1 MTTNHDNEL
10 TYFNSMTLN
19 PDVIEFCDRQA
30 SRRRS
35 ASNMSMEDSHNQ
47 CQHIVYELKPNT
59 RCFISCLTAALGGA
73 LHGFHNA
80 IMGGIISRPD
90 FIIEFFPEV
99 VNQPSSSSLFCQYSS
114 QRLALVTSSLFLA
127 SVVTESTGFPAYF
140 NRQKGR
146 TFMMK
151 ISGTLFGLSSIIL
164 ASAVNVGMIIL
175 ARCVA
180 GVGLSFATVS
190 VLLYISEV
198 APAKSRGR
206 YNQLFQLQLTGFIV
220 VATVANF
227 AVMNLKGGWRLTAAV
242 GFVPALMFVIGACYL
257 PDSPSS
263 LMERGKLAEGNK
275 ALKSFRVGGPGNS
288 DENILLESYT
298 VFASAEAARSCTNPW
313 KDLFS
318 YDHRPQLVLVVLST
332 LFQQFTGINFVIFYG
347 PQLFRDLGKSD
358 TTALWITVLVT
369 CCNHLSTYVS
379 YYSIDK
385 SWCGRRHLLIQAGFQ
400 MFIGLLGLSIILS
413 IADIDEWVPWVVLTF
428 VCIFDTAYAWSWGP
442 IGWLYPTEIQDLA
455 SRSAG
460 ITVSSIVNVFFSFL
474 LAQISLHIL
483 CTIKAGLFYFFSFCV
498 VAMTV
503 CVYYL
508 FPETKGID
516 VERSDCIFRDHPFWK
531 RFVVPYT

>member
-1 MTTNHDNEL
+1 MAL
-10 TYFNSMTLN
+10 SL
-19 PDVIEFCDRQA
+19 DVIELCDRQA

-35 ASNMSMEDSHNQ
+35 ASNMSLDDNK
-47 CQHIVYELKPNT
+47 CQDINYVLRPNA
-59 RCFISCLTAALGGA
+59 RCFICCLIAALGGA

-80 IMGGIISRPD
+80 LMAGIISRPD
-90 FIIEFFPEV
+90 FLKEFFPEV
-99 VNQPSSSSLFCQYSS
+99 INEPSPSSIFCQYSS

-127 SVVTESTGFPAYF
+127 TVITESTGLPAYL
-140 NRQKGR
+140 NRQRGR

-151 ISGTLFGLSSIIL
+151 LSGLLFGLSSIVL

-175 ARCVA
+175 ARGLA
-180 GVGLSFATVS
+180 GVALSFATVS

-220 VATVANF
+220 VATALNF
-227 AVMNLKGGWRLTAAV
+227 AIKNLKNGWRLTAAI
-242 GFVPALMFVIGACYL
+242 GFIPALLFFFGACFL

-275 ALKSFRVGGPGNS
+275 ALKDFRLGKIGNS

-298 VFASAEAARSCTNPW
+298 VFNSAETARSCLNPW
-313 KDLFS
+313 KALVT
-318 YDHRPQLVLVVLST
+318 YDHRPQLILVILST

-347 PQLFRDLGKSD
+347 PQLFRDLGSSETK
-358 TTALWITVLVT
+358 ALWITVLIT

-379 YYSIDK
+379 FYSIDK
-385 SWCGRRHLLIQAGFQ
+385 PWCGRRRLLIQAGFQ
-400 MFIGLLGLSIILS
+400 MFAGMLGISLVLS
-413 IADIDEWVPWVVLTF
+413 IANIDEWVPWVVLVS
-428 VCIFDTAYAWSWGP
+428 VCVFDTAYAWSYGP
-442 IGWLYPTEIQDLA
+442 IGWLYPTEIQNLA

-474 LAQISLHIL
+474 LAQISLKIL
-483 CTIKAGLFYFFSFCV
+483 CTFKSGLFYFFSFCILV
-498 VAMTV
+498 MTV

-508 FPETKGID
+508 FPETKGVD
-516 VERSDCIFRDHPFWK
+516 VERSECIFRNHPVW
-531 RFVVPYT
+531 RRYVVHYT